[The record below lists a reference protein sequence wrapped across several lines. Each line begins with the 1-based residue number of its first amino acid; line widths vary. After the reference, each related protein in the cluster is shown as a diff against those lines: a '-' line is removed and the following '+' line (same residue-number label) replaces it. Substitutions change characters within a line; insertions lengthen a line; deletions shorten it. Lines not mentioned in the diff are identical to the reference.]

1 MKVLYLKINVY
12 YILASSHALT
22 NLIHNKLFYK
32 KERRKNFLNITK
44 RFANLYWKFVCKVN
58 IFVSVLIIH
67 FVPNIRGKYEIYVLF
82 SLTKQRNT

>member
-44 RFANLYWKFVCKVN
+44 RFANLY
-58 IFVSVLIIH
+58 
-67 FVPNIRGKYEIYVLF
+67 
-82 SLTKQRNT
+82 